1 MTCDDFKVARLFLA
15 VFPPVDVVEQLGEL
29 ERPEVEGLRWT
40 NREQWHITLRFFG
53 EAEQGDVEDSLREFR
68 GAAPTV
74 LLGPASRWLGG
85 RVLALPADGLDELA
99 VEVRARTETIG
110 QAPDRRKFTG
120 HLTLARTRRRLH
132 GAVVSQPFDAQFKAA
147 ELWLVSSQLHSDGAR
162 YTKLSHWPLG
172 EGG

>member
-1 MTCDDFKVARLFLA
+1 MPRLFLA
-15 VFPPVDVVEQLGEL
+15 VFPPVDVIEQLGEL

-68 GAAPTV
+68 GSASSV

-99 VEVRARTETIG
+99 AEVRARTETIG
-110 QAPDRRKFTG
+110 QAPERRNFTG
-120 HLTLARTRRRLH
+120 HLTLARARKRMP
-132 GAVVSQPFDAQFKAA
+132 GAVVGLSFDARFKAA

-162 YTKLSHWPLG
+162 YTKLSQWPLG
-172 EGG
+172 ERG

>member
-1 MTCDDFKVARLFLA
+1 MARLFLA
-15 VFPPVDVVEQLGEL
+15 VFPPVDVIEQLGEL

-68 GAAPTV
+68 GAASTV

-99 VEVRARTETIG
+99 AEVRARTETIG

-132 GAVVSQPFDAQFKAA
+132 GAVVSQPFDAQFKATG
-147 ELWLVSSQLHSDGAR
+147 LWLVSSQLHSDGAR
-162 YTKLSHWPLG
+162 YTKLSQWPLG
-172 EGG
+172 ERG

>member
-1 MTCDDFKVARLFLA
+1 MTCDDLKVARLFLA
-15 VFPPVDVVEQLGEL
+15 VFPSVDVIERLGEL

-40 NREQWHITLRFFG
+40 NREQWHVTLRFLG
-53 EAEQGDVEDSLREFR
+53 EAEEGDVENSLRGFR
-68 GAAPTV
+68 GAASTV

-99 VEVRARTETIG
+99 AEVRSRTETIG
-110 QAPDRRKFTG
+110 QAAGRRNFTG
-120 HLTLARTRRRLH
+120 HLTLARARRRLP
-132 GAVVSQPFDAQFKAA
+132 GAVVGLAFEAQFRAT
-147 ELWLVSSQLHSDGAR
+147 ELWLVSSQLHADGAR